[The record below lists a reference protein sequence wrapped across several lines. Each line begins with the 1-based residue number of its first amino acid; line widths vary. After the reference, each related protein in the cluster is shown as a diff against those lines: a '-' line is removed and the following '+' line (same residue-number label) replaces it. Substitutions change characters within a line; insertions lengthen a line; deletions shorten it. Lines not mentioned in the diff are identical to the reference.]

1 MNGASISTHQV
12 MKGMSALVSTTGMRV
27 ADTMIISQ
35 LSITM
40 TKCPNVD
47 SVSEVSWSLGFTVS
61 GP

>member
-12 MKGMSALVSTTGMRV
+12 MKGMSALMSTTEMRV